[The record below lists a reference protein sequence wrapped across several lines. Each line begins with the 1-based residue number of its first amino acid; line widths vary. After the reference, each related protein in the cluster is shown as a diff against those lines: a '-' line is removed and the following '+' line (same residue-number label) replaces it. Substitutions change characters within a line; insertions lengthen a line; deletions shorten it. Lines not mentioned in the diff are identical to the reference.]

1 MKINLSRYL
10 PCGVNAHQE
19 MKWLMLGSLA
29 SVMYSFG
36 FLIHYAENYQKLFLS
51 IDHGMERVLDTSA
64 VMPDFII
71 VLGSSLTGF
80 LILGLC
86 MAVVIIYHY
95 VYHYLGSKS
104 IYLMKRLPSR
114 LELHKRCF
122 ILPLLAIAICF
133 LSAMMLLFVY
143 FAIYLAFTP
152 KECLTPH
159 QWQKL
164 WNTLVGGLG

>member
-1 MKINLSRYL
+1 MRINLNRYL
-10 PCGVNAHQE
+10 PPGVNAYQE
-19 MKWLMLGSLA
+19 MKWLMIGSLA
-29 SVMYSFG
+29 SILYSFG
-36 FLIHYAENYQKLFLS
+36 FLIHYMESYQDLFLYN
-51 IDHGMERVLDTSA
+51 DHGVEKVLNTNA
-64 VMPDFII
+64 VMPDFIV

-122 ILPLLAIAICF
+122 TLPLLAIAICF
-133 LSAMMLLFVY
+133 FTAMILLFIY
-143 FAIYLAFTP
+143 YAIYIAFTP
-152 KECLTPH
+152 KACLTPH

-164 WNTLVGGLG
+164 WNALVGG